1 MGVRQ
6 KIFLSLAVLVLI
18 SLCVFIVYGDNG
30 LMEYKYLKKQRDKL
44 AERNEAILKD
54 NLELYR
60 KVERLKKDLSYIES
74 VARKE
79 LGVIGK
85 DEIIIKLDK

>member
-1 MGVRQ
+1 MGAKQ
-6 KIFLSLAVLVLI
+6 KILLTLAILLLL
-18 SLCVFIVYGDNG
+18 SLCVFIIYGDNG
-30 LMEYKYLKKQRDKL
+30 LMEYKYLKEERDRL
-44 AERNEAILKD
+44 AAKNEVILKG

-60 KVERLKKDLSYIES
+60 KVERLQKDLTYIES

>member
-1 MGVRQ
+1 
-6 KIFLSLAVLVLI
+6 
-18 SLCVFIVYGDNG
+18 VFIIYGDNG
-30 LMEYKYLKKQRDKL
+30 FLEYKYLKKERDKL
-44 AERNEAILKD
+44 AENNEAILQD

-60 KVERLKKDLSYIES
+60 RVERLKKDLTYIES

-85 DEIIIKLDK
+85 DEIIIKLNQ

>member
-1 MGVRQ
+1 
-6 KIFLSLAVLVLI
+6 
-18 SLCVFIVYGDNG
+18 
-30 LMEYKYLKKQRDKL
+30 MEYQHLKQQRDKL
-44 AERNEAILKD
+44 AERNEAILQD

-60 KVERLKKDLSYIES
+60 KVERLQKDLAYIES

>member
-1 MGVRQ
+1 MGLRQ
-6 KIFLSLAVLVLI
+6 KILLSLAVLFLI
-18 SLCVFIVYGDNG
+18 VLCVFIILGDNG
-30 LMEYKYLKKQRDKL
+30 LMEYKYLKQQRDKL
-44 AERNEAILKD
+44 AERNEAIIQD

-60 KVERLKKDLSYIES
+60 KVERLQKDLTYIES

-85 DEIIIKLDK
+85 DEIIIKLDN

>member
-1 MGVRQ
+1 MGIRH
-6 KIFLSLAVLVLI
+6 KILLSFAVLFLI
-18 SLCVFIVYGDNG
+18 SLGVYIIYGDNG
-30 LMEYKYLKKQRDKL
+30 LMEYQHLKQQRDKL
-44 AERNEAILKD
+44 AERNEAILQD

-60 KVERLKKDLSYIES
+60 KVERLQKDLAYIES

>member
-1 MGVRQ
+1 MGLRQ
-6 KIFLSLAVLVLI
+6 KILLSLAVLFLI
-18 SLCVFIVYGDNG
+18 VLCVFIILGDNG
-30 LMEYKYLKKQRDKL
+30 LMEYKYLKQQRDKL
-44 AERNEAILKD
+44 AERNEAIIQD

-60 KVERLKKDLSYIES
+60 KVERLQKDLTYIES

>member
-1 MGVRQ
+1 MGLRQ
-6 KIFLSLAVLVLI
+6 KILLSLAVLFLI
-18 SLCVFIVYGDNG
+18 LLCVFIILGDNG
-30 LMEYKYLKKQRDKL
+30 LMEYKYLKQQRDKL
-44 AERNEAILKD
+44 AERNEAIIQD

-60 KVERLKKDLSYIES
+60 KVERLQKDLTYIES

>member
-1 MGVRQ
+1 MGAKQ
-6 KIFLSLAVLVLI
+6 KILLSLAILLLLA
-18 SLCVFIVYGDNG
+18 LCVFIIYGDNG
-30 LMEYKYLKKQRDKL
+30 LMEYRYLKLERDKL
-44 AERNEAILKD
+44 AAKNEAILQG

-60 KVERLKKDLSYIES
+60 KVERLQKDITYIES

-85 DEIIIKLDK
+85 DEIIIKLEK